1 MQSYATTFATLVRRS
16 NAILKMRLWAV
27 ENFSTL
33 KVIVHENAQKN
44 NQKILDAYF
53 HSLSSKSCIKSEIS
67 KWKQKCKACLLK
79 ILLRFELNEIFPFYS
94 FFSQLRSNFFCSCL
108 VVGFSQT
115 DTFISHTLYLPFLYG
130 VHQISN
136 EKLSVIAIF
145 AMASVP
151 VRFLC
156 SGAPV
161 SETNVIYND

>member
-1 MQSYATTFATLVRRS
+1 MKTEMHGLSAENSFE
-16 NAILKMRLWAV
+16 IWA
-27 ENFSTL
+27 
-33 KVIVHENAQKN
+33 QR
-44 NQKILDAYF
+44 D
-53 HSLSSKSCIKSEIS
+53 
-67 KWKQKCKACLLK
+67 
-79 ILLRFELNEIFPFYS
+79 FPFYS
-94 FFSQLRSNFFCSCL
+94 FFSQLRSNFFCSRL

-115 DTFISHTLYLPFLYG
+115 DTFTSHTLYLPFLYG

>member
-1 MQSYATTFATLVRRS
+1 MKTEMHGLSAENSFE
-16 NAILKMRLWAV
+16 IWA
-27 ENFSTL
+27 
-33 KVIVHENAQKN
+33 QR
-44 NQKILDAYF
+44 D
-53 HSLSSKSCIKSEIS
+53 
-67 KWKQKCKACLLK
+67 
-79 ILLRFELNEIFPFYS
+79 FPFLFI
-94 FFSQLRSNFFCSCL
+94 FFSIAIKFFLFSFSC
-108 VVGFSQT
+108 GIFADRHIHFT
-115 DTFISHTLYLPFLYG
+115 HTLYLPFLYG